1 MQDCVIGVY
10 FNYPSSQLIDQVV
23 IPESYV
29 ALIEEDGQSLAS
41 ANSSCFYWHIHVV
54 LSSGSVSSI
63 SNNEVFVGKSL
74 YICCS

>member
-41 ANSSCFYWHIHVV
+41 ANSSCFY
-54 LSSGSVSSI
+54 
-63 SNNEVFVGKSL
+63 
-74 YICCS
+74 